1 MGSSDLIYP
10 MAAMF
15 GWTFLIMLRNVQVR
29 VRSVLRGELS
39 NEYFELFAG
48 AHPPEV
54 VVKTGNHLRNL
65 FEFPLLFYAAAL
77 AAMATDRSGTAFLAL
92 AWTYVALRIA
102 HSLVHLT
109 INKVPPRFLF
119 YFSSN
124 IVLLVM
130 WILLAGSWQAV

>member
-1 MGSSDLIYP
+1 MESTSELIYP

-29 VRSVLRGELS
+29 VAAVLRGKLT
-39 NEYFELFAG
+39 NEYFELFSG
-48 AHPPEV
+48 GEPSEL

-65 FEFPLLFYAAAL
+65 FEFPLLFYTAAL
-77 AAMATDRSGTAFLAL
+77 AALVTNQGDSLFTIL
-92 AWTYVALRIA
+92 AWSYVGLRVA

-119 YFSSN
+119 YFLSN
-124 IVLLVM
+124 I
-130 WILLAGSWQAV
+130 ILLLMWTKLAVPW